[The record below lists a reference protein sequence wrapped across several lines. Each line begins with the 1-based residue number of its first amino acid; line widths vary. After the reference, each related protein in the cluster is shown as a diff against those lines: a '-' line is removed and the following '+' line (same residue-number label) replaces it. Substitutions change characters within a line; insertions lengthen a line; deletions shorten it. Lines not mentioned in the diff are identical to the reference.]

1 MTQKF
6 CTSCGNQVNFT
17 SQFCNAC
24 GTDLLNSLTGKL
36 QANTM
41 LDGRYLIHAMVGQ
54 GGMGAVYKAVD
65 TRIKGRVCAVKEM
78 SVLQLPP
85 SERAMSIQNFEREAQ
100 LLAEL
105 HHTALPKV
113 HDYFQEGHSG
123 RYYLVMDFV
132 EGDSL
137 ENLLV
142 QRGSPFPEAQVRQW
156 AAQLCD
162 VLTYLHDQS
171 PPIIFRDLNPRNVMV
186 DPSTGKLKLIDF
198 GIARFFKTGNS
209 ADTQAFG
216 SPGYAPPEQY
226 GQAQTDARS
235 DVYSL
240 GVAIL
245 NLTTR
250 HDPSTDPF
258 NLPLARRVSPLV
270 SQELETII
278 YRATQTQPDLRY
290 QTTADMQCV
299 LLGKGGAIGA
309 GGGKTAVLWKPIAGV
324 VGALAILFLIGMYF
338 RPVPTEPTPISA
350 SVIAPEVVTVIVT
363 EEAVSTTEPTLAPAT
378 EAVETGILIT
388 PEVKKTATTA
398 MPTILP
404 TETAVPTAPPTATTI
419 PSVSIDL
426 PTLNEAENMST
437 VWQGVDFEDLQ
448 SPATKRYSTVISS
461 GEKRR
466 WSFIW
471 CGKTP
476 ADLQNI
482 LAPLTF
488 SLLVDGQ
495 PIPSE
500 KLLEHDKVINNWH
513 CRYWSTILYNWSSRQ
528 TVELEAHY
536 QLSERIYDGE
546 GYYGAGTYRQIIS
559 VQVP

>member
-1 MTQKF
+1 
-6 CTSCGNQVNFT
+6 
-17 SQFCNAC
+17 
-24 GTDLLNSLTGKL
+24 
-36 QANTM
+36 M

-85 SERAMSIQNFEREAQ
+85 SERAMAIQNFEREAQ

-186 DPSTGKLKLIDF
+186 DPATGKLKLIDF
-198 GIARFFKTGNS
+198 GIARFFKAGNS

-245 NLTTR
+245 NLTTM

-258 NLPLARRVSPLV
+258 NLPLARGVSPLV
-270 SQELETII
+270 SSELESII

-290 QTTADMQCV
+290 QTTADMQCA
-299 LLGKGGAIGA
+299 LLGKGGAIGGD
-309 GGGKTAVLWKPIAGV
+309 GGRTAVSWKLIAGI
-324 VGALAILFLIGMYF
+324 VGALAILFLIGMYVF
-338 RPVPTEPTPISA
+338 RPTPEEPTPTSA
-350 SVIAPEVVTVIVT
+350 SAIAPEVVTVIVT
-363 EEAVSTTEPTLAPAT
+363 EAAVSTTEATLAPAT
-378 EAVETGILIT
+378 EATESELAIT
-388 PEVKKTATTA
+388 PEMKKTDTPV
-398 MPTILP
+398 PTILP
-404 TETAVPTAPPTATTI
+404 TETAVPTVPPTVTAR
-419 PSVSIDL
+419 PSVSIDR
-426 PTLNEAENMST
+426 PTLNEAENMGDT
-437 VWQGVDFEDLQ
+437 IWRGINFEDLQ

-461 GEKRR
+461 GEDRR

-471 CGKTP
+471 CGKTD

-495 PIPSE
+495 PIPAE
-500 KLLEHDKVINNWH
+500 KMLEHDKLVNNWH
-513 CRYWSTILYNWSSRQ
+513 CRYWSTILYNWPRGE
-528 TVELEAHY
+528 TVELESHY
-536 QLSERIYDGE
+536 ELSKRIYDGE